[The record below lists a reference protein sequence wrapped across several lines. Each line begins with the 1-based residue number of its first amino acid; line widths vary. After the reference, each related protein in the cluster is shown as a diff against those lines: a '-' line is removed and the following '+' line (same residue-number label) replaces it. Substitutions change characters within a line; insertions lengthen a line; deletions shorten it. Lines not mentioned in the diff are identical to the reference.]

1 MTVGTT
7 HSTEIHLAR
16 AHLSRVAVADSDPGA
31 LAALV
36 AEVGPVEASR
46 RVCCGDVGLTAES
59 TISAR
64 EAEYRA
70 HKDLELIESRGGRL
84 VIPEDDEW
92 PVGALVALSA
102 AEAGAAHGGAPLA
115 LWVRGSHRLA
125 DVLGNAI
132 AVVGS
137 RAATAYGQ
145 HVASEFG
152 YGLAEQGVT
161 VISGAAY
168 GNDGAAHRG
177 AMQAQ
182 GVTLAVLAG
191 GADVAYPAGHQG
203 LLSRIAREGMIVS
216 EYPPGQLPA
225 RHRFLARNRN
235 IAALA
240 AGTVVVE
247 AGHRSGAKH
256 TAKVAVALERSL
268 MAVPGPI
275 TSVTSLGCHELMR
288 CGIATPVSSVAE
300 ILESVAQLDASDA
313 RHA

>member
-1 MTVGTT
+1 MSLSGQPTDAVR
-7 HSTEIHLAR
+7 LAR
-16 AHLSRVAVADSDPGA
+16 AYLSHATESGRVAVV
-31 LAALV
+31 ALV
-36 AEVGPVEASR
+36 DEVGPVEAANRVRSGDAALTDITSDTRSYPEGLVR
-46 RVCCGDVGLTAES
+46 RQ
-59 TISAR
+59 
-64 EAEYRA
+64 
-70 HKDLELIESRGGRL
+70 LENFMAAGGRL
-84 VIPEDDEW
+84 VIPEDEEW
-92 PVGALVALSA
+92 PVGPLMALSGT
-102 AEAGAAHGGAPLA
+102 EAGVAHGGGPLA
-115 LWVRGSHRLA
+115 LWVCGSYRLA
-125 DVLGNAI
+125 DVLGNAV

-137 RAATAYGQ
+137 RAATGYGE

-168 GNDGAAHRG
+168 GIDGAAHRG

-182 GVTLAVLAG
+182 GVTLAVLAC

-216 EYPPGQLPA
+216 EYPPGQVPA
-225 RHRFLARNRN
+225 RHRFLARNRI
-235 IAALA
+235 IAALS

-247 AGHRSGAKH
+247 AGRRSGAKH

-288 CGIATPVSSVAE
+288 RRIATPVSSVAE
-300 ILESVAQLDASDA
+300 ILESVPQLDASDA